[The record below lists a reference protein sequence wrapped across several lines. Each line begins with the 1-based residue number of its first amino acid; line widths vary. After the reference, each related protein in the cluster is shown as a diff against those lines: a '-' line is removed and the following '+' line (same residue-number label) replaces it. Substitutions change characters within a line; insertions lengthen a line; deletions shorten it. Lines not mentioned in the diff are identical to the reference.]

1 MISSAS
7 PHTRMIIGT
16 VLAGA
21 AVLAAL
27 WVLALS
33 PKRAESAEVR
43 TNVAAQEARLAAAQS
58 KLASYEAARKA
69 YPKNVRVLKRLDKA
83 VPSRGAISALLR
95 QLQHRAGA
103 DKSVL
108 NVAALQPSS
117 VAAAAPA
124 GTTAPTADLTPGAST
139 PDGGLSKLPF
149 SFTFTGQY
157 FDLVKVLAAA
167 RKTVTARS
175 GHLKIDGRLV
185 TIEGL
190 GFSRAQQTD
199 SLIKATVSGTAYIAA
214 ETPQPVAATAA
225 ATTQGGS

>member
-1 MISSAS
+1 
-7 PHTRMIIGT
+7 MIIGT

-58 KLASYEAARKA
+58 KLTGYEAARKA

-83 VPSRGAISALLR
+83 VPARGAISTLLR

-117 VAAAAPA
+117 VTVAPA
-124 GTTAPTADLTPGAST
+124 GTTAPTANVTPGAST
-139 PDGGLSKLPF
+139 PAGGLSKLPF
-149 SFTFTGQY
+149 TFTYTGEY
-157 FDLVKVLAAA
+157 FDLVHVLAAA
-167 RKTVTARS
+167 RKAVTARS
-175 GHLKIDGRLV
+175 GHLKIKDRLV
-185 TIEGL
+185 TIEGVS
-190 GFSRAQQTD
+190 FARNQPSD
-199 SLIKATVSGTAYIAA
+199 SLIRATVSATAYIAA

>member
-1 MISSAS
+1 
-7 PHTRMIIGT
+7 MIIGT

-43 TNVAAQEARLAAAQS
+43 TNVAAQEARLSAAQG
-58 KLASYEAARKA
+58 KLASYEVARKA
-69 YPKNVRVLKRLDKA
+69 YPKNVRVLKRLDEA
-83 VPSRGAISALLR
+83 VPSRGAISVLLR
-95 QLQHRAGA
+95 QLQRRAGA

-117 VAAAAPA
+117 VAAAPPA
-124 GTTAPTADLTPGAST
+124 GTTAPTANLTPGAST
-139 PDGGLSKLPF
+139 PDGGLAKLPF
-149 SFTFTGQY
+149 TFTYTGQY
-157 FDLVKVLAAA
+157 FDLVHVLAAA
-167 RKTVTARS
+167 RKAVTARS

-185 TIEGL
+185 TIEGVS
-190 GFSRAQQTD
+190 FARNTPTD
-199 SLIKATVSGTAYIAA
+199 SLIKASVSGTAYIAA
-214 ETPQPVAATAA
+214 ETPLPPAAPAA

>member
-43 TNVAAQEARLAAAQS
+43 SNVAAQEARLSAAQS
-58 KLASYEAARKA
+58 KLAGYEAARKD
-69 YPKNVRVLKRLDKA
+69 YPKNVRVLKRLDAA
-83 VPSRGAISALLR
+83 VPARGAIPDLLR
-95 QLQHRAGA
+95 QLIRRADA
-103 DKSVL
+103 RESDL
-108 NVAALQPSS
+108 NLAALQPSS
-117 VAAAAPA
+117 AAAPVA
-124 GTTAPTADLTPGAST
+124 GATAPTANLTPGASA
-139 PDGGLSKLPF
+139 PAGGLAKLPF
-149 SFTFTGQY
+149 TFTYSGKY

-167 RKTVTARS
+167 RKSVTVRS

-185 TIEGL
+185 TIEGVSFQRPKAD
-190 GFSRAQQTD
+190 GPF
-199 SLIKATVSGTAYIAA
+199 IKASVSGTAYIAA
-214 ETPQPVAATAA
+214 TTPQPVADPAA
-225 ATTQGGS
+225 ASTQGGS